1 MSAET
6 GTTTAAE
13 PGARQVT
20 MTLEEALAYGVRQ
33 HKAGDLD
40 QAEAIYAAVLQR
52 HPERTDVLNWL
63 GILKHQRGDL
73 EGALA
78 LMRHVVEL
86 TPDADGVW
94 NNIGNVLLELDRDEE
109 AAEAFTR
116 SLELVETPQVWANLA
131 RAWRRRGALDR
142 SERVCRRALELQPD
156 NGAAMHNLALA
167 LIAQHRLDEG
177 VDAALKASELL
188 PRHEQ
193 RNSLY
198 ARMVLL
204 MGLDARAQAATILRA
219 WLEREPD
226 NAYAAHQLAACTG
239 DATPERA
246 SDAYVESVFDT
257 FAETFDS
264 TLTRLK
270 YRAPEFVADAL
281 SRALPPPARQFD
293 VVDVGCGTGMCG
305 PLLRPWARRLVGCD
319 LSAGMMERAR
329 QRDVYDD
336 LQKAELTAFLDANP
350 EAFDVV
356 VSADTFIYFGALEG
370 VARAMRRALR
380 AGGHAAFSAEA
391 LQAPEPGEHVL
402 RTTGRYAH
410 SADYL
415 RRVFGEAGLP
425 VVEIVEVVLREEG
438 AVPVPGWVVT
448 ARREA

>member
-6 GTTTAAE
+6 RTTAAE
-13 PGARQVT
+13 PGTHQVT
-20 MTLEEALAYGVRQ
+20 MTLEEALAYCVQQ

-40 QAEAIYAAVLQR
+40 RAEPIYAAVLQR

-142 SERVCRRALELQPD
+142 SERVCRRALEMQPD
-156 NGAAMHNLALA
+156 NGPAMHNLALA
-167 LIAQHRLDEG
+167 LIAQNRLDEG

-198 ARMVLL
+198 ARMLL
-204 MGLDARAQAATILRA
+204 MMGLDAREQAATILRA

-226 NAYAAHQLAACTG
+226 SAYAAHQLAACTG
-239 DATPERA
+239 EATPERA

-281 SRALPPPARQFD
+281 AVALPSPARQFD

-305 PLLRPWARRLVGCD
+305 PLVRPWARRLVGCD
-319 LSAGMMERAR
+319 LSSGMMERAR

-350 EAFDVV
+350 DAFDVI
-356 VSADTFIYFGALEG
+356 VSADTFIYFGALEA

-380 AGGHAAFSAEA
+380 AGGHVAFSAEA
-391 LQAPEPGEHVL
+391 IQASEAGEHVL
-402 RTTGRYAH
+402 RASGRYAH

-415 RRVFGEAGLP
+415 RRVFGAAGVP
-425 VVEIVEVVLREEG
+425 VVAVVDVVLREEG
-438 AVPVPGWVVT
+438 AVPVQGWIVT
-448 ARREA
+448 ARRDA